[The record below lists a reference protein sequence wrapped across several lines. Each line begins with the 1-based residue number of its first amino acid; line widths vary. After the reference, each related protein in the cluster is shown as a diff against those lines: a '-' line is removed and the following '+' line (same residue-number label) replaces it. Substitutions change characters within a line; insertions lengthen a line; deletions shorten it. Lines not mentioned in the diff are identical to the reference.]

1 MLLLSAMPFTNPE
14 HDKPAQVTSERLAW
28 SLNDIHERT
37 GLSLGFLRNEVRAGR
52 LATRKFG
59 RRVLVIDV
67 DLRRYLT
74 QGSPGHKAKC
84 AHEGNGAPCIPAEEE
99 RTV

>member
-1 MLLLSAMPFTNPE
+1 MDAQFT
-14 HDKPAQVTSERLAW
+14 VERFGW
-28 SLNDIHERT
+28 SLNDISERT

-67 DLRRYLT
+67 DLRTHLAR
-74 QGSPGHKAKC
+74 GSPGNKSNESDRAQ
-84 AHEGNGAPCIPAEEE
+84 
-99 RTV
+99 